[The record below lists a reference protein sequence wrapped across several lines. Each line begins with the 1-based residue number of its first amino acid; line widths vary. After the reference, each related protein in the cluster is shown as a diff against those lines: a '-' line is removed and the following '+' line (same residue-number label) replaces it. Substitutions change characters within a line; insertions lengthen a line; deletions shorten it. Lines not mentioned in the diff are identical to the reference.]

1 MLANKNQ
8 PARTAP
14 LLLLGT
20 LILTLRLLPIP
31 LPHDGYM
38 AWVVNDI
45 YRAAFECALSFA
57 FLRYV
62 LYVDLKIKVVV
73 AALFGYSLADLMV
86 CFIWYTLHL
95 HHYLLASSVQFIVV
109 LATSV
114 IYWMRSYDQES
125 DVIDDDAIY
134 CLRRKPKS
142 AQDLLISMC
151 AFRGSYGAYVIVQ
164 NKLAYMFKGGDLVR
178 FPADRLTMHNY
189 HVTKGKIRKDMNLD
203 SYVGT
208 KWELLGSNCI
218 TLLGRYWGRYGR

>member
-8 PARTAP
+8 QARTAP

-20 LILTLRLLPIP
+20 LILTLRHLPIP
-31 LPHDGYM
+31 LPHDGHM

-73 AALFGYSLADLMV
+73 AALFGYSIADLIV
-86 CFIWYTLHL
+86 CVIWYTFHL
-95 HHYLLASSVQFIVV
+95 HNYFVASSLQFIVV
-109 LATSV
+109 IGTSA
-114 IYWMRSYDQES
+114 IYWLRSYDQES
-125 DVIDDDAIY
+125 DSIDDDSIY

-164 NKLAYMFKGGDLVR
+164 NGLAYMFKGGELVR
-178 FPADRLTMHNY
+178 FPAGRLTIENY
-189 HVTKGKIRKDMNLD
+189 HVTKGKTRKDMNLD
-203 SYVGT
+203 AAVGT
-208 KWELLGSNCI
+208 KWELFGNNCI